1 MCNFK
6 ECCHESDHHYMGSKT
21 TAVGLSS
28 ATSSDFVTSSKSD
41 LKNSIMSTLT
51 GGGGGGGESRH
62 QQQLNSEE
70 RLKLMR
76 YQRYFRCAGV
86 GIDDCISRVNKMRKR
101 LFLKRQKTL
110 SILDEDG
117 FPESSKER

>member
-21 TAVGLSS
+21 TAVGLTTTSS
-28 ATSSDFVTSSKSD
+28 ATSSDLVTSSKSD

-51 GGGGGGGESRH
+51 GGERQH
-62 QQQLNSEE
+62 QHQLNSEE